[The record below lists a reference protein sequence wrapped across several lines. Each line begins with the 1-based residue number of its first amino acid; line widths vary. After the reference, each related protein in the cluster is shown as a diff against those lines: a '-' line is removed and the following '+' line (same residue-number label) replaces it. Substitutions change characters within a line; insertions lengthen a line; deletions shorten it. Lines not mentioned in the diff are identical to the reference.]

1 MRESLRTPG
10 PWAPGPRSVTHLP
23 QNPLK
28 MRHKISTHLCKQ
40 LKNNLLQRP
49 QLQLYMPG
57 QMRHPAAPFPTSGP
71 LSPNSATII
80 FKGV

>member
-1 MRESLRTPG
+1 MHESLPTPG
-10 PWAPGPRSVTHLP
+10 PRPLAPAPRSVTHLP

-49 QLQLYMPG
+49 QLQFHIPG
-57 QMRHPAAPFPTSGP
+57 QMRHPPAPFSHLRTPFP
-71 LSPNSATII
+71 EFCYNL
-80 FKGV
+80 V